1 MGVTSDSRRPA
12 SYPIQPDALEGASVL
27 VTGGAG
33 FVGSMLTRA
42 CLAAGA
48 YVTVLDDF
56 FTGSE
61 ENLPTIGGLRVV
73 RGSVTDPSL
82 VRKLLSEVQVV
93 FHLAARNIIA
103 SIEDPRA
110 DFLVNAGGTLTVLQ
124 TVLELADRDIRV
136 VYSSSASIYGNPRHL
151 PIGEEDPPTCLS
163 PYAASKLTGELY
175 CRVFYEQY
183 GLRVAVVRYSNV
195 YGVGQSPANPY
206 CGVISKFLALAERGA
221 ELQVHGDGLQTRDFT
236 YVDDAV
242 AATILAAMTPKAE
255 GETFNVGTG
264 IETTMLDLVTVLCRL
279 YGRLLPVRHIERRDI
294 DNVRRRV
301 MNIEKIRSRLR
312 WTPETTLE
320 NGLRRTLEWIRGNT
334 KGESSGQIRR

>member
-1 MGVTSDSRRPA
+1 M
-12 SYPIQPDALEGASVL
+12 L

-48 YVTVLDDF
+48 HVTVLDDF
-56 FTGSE
+56 FTGRE
-61 ENLPTIGGLRVV
+61 ENLPASERLRVV

-82 VRKLLSEVQVV
+82 VGKLVSEVRVV

-110 DFLVNAGGTLTVLQ
+110 DFLANAGGTLTVLQ
-124 TVLELADRDIRV
+124 AVRDLAGPSVRV

-163 PYAASKLTGELY
+163 PYAASKLSGELY

-183 GLRVAVVRYSNV
+183 GLPVAVVRYSNV
-195 YGVGQSPANPY
+195 FGVGQSPSNPY
-206 CGVISKFLALAERGA
+206 CGVISKFLALAEREA

-264 IETTMLDLVTVLCRL
+264 IETTMLDLVAVLARL
-279 YGRLLPVRHIERRDI
+279 YGRPLPVKHIERRDI

-320 NGLRRTLEWIRGNT
+320 NGLRRTLEWIRGDA
-334 KGESSGQIRR
+334 KSESTGQNQR